1 MVSCAIVHEDRD
13 FDIER
18 RPKIGVITIPSCSPR
33 PRNLSH
39 HRLCGGGSDA
49 RSKSHHQCNTRCTPA
64 KVGRV
69 SPSTLALLSR
79 MKKIEAVVPPSSLGM
94 IRAELVRRGVCGT
107 LTVTEVRHGE
117 THGPVNGDSD
127 ESLKDKIKVE
137 LIIPGRQID
146 KAVNVILRH
155 AMTDSSDRYG
165 HVTLLH
171 VDEILQITH
180 PMPS

>member
-1 MVSCAIVHEDRD
+1 
-13 FDIER
+13 
-18 RPKIGVITIPSCSPR
+18 
-33 PRNLSH
+33 
-39 HRLCGGGSDA
+39 
-49 RSKSHHQCNTRCTPA
+49 
-64 KVGRV
+64 
-69 SPSTLALLSR
+69 

-117 THGPVNGDSD
+117 THGPVNGNSA

-137 LIIPGRQID
+137 LIIPDRQID

-155 AMTDSSDRYG
+155 AMIESSDRHG
-165 HVTLLH
+165 HITLLN